1 MPLSWRQALTGLAFT
16 AALTGGGVF
25 AEESASVQ
33 FGTLNEA
40 RLFAGSRFGQA
51 MIQRFETAQLALAA
65 ENREIEA
72 ALTAREQELTR
83 QRKVLSPEEFRRLA
97 DQFNA
102 EVESYRRSQ
111 ADKER
116 ALYLEHDADRRR
128 FSVTSNDVLTRL
140 MRDRG
145 LYAIIAEDAIIIA
158 FRGIDVT
165 DALIAR
171 MDAEVGD
178 GADLPK
184 APSPTDEPAP
194 EDQGASPP
202 QP

>member
-1 MPLSWRQALTGLAFT
+1 MHRPLRQALSGLAFT

-25 AEESASVQ
+25 AEESAAVQ

-51 MIQRFETAQLALAA
+51 MIQRFETAQIALAA

-72 ALTAREQELTR
+72 ALTARELELTR
-83 QRKVLSPEEFRRLA
+83 QRNVLSPEEFRRLA
-97 DQFNA
+97 DKFNA

-116 ALYLEHDADRRR
+116 ALYLDHDADRRR
-128 FSVTSNDVLTRL
+128 FSVTSNDILTRL
-140 MRDRG
+140 MRERG

-158 FRGIDVT
+158 FRGIDIT

-171 MDAEVGD
+171 MDAEIGED
-178 GADLPK
+178 AAGTEALTPPE
-184 APSPTDEPAP
+184 AGPAT
-194 EDQGASPP
+194 PP

>member
-1 MPLSWRQALTGLAFT
+1 MRRSLRQALSGLAFT
-16 AALTGGGVF
+16 AALMGGGVF
-25 AEESASVQ
+25 AEESAAVQ

-51 MIQRFETAQLALAA
+51 MIQRFEAAQIALAA

-72 ALTAREQELTR
+72 TLTARELELTR
-83 QRKVLSPEEFRRLA
+83 QRNVLSPEEFRRLA
-97 DQFNA
+97 DKFNA
-102 EVESYRRSQ
+102 EVESYRRGQ

-116 ALYLEHDADRRR
+116 ALYLDHDADRRR
-128 FSVTSNDVLTRL
+128 FSVTSNDLLTQL
-140 MRDRG
+140 MRERG

-158 FRGIDVT
+158 FRGIDIT

-171 MDAEVGD
+171 MDAEIGE
-178 GADLPK
+178 GATTGG
-184 APSPTDEPAP
+184 APAP
-194 EDQGASPP
+194 AEPEAATPP

>member
-1 MPLSWRQALTGLAFT
+1 MLRPLRQALCGLAFT
-16 AALTGGGVF
+16 AALSGGGVF
-25 AEESASVQ
+25 AEESGAVQ

-40 RLFAGSRFGQA
+40 RLFAGSRLGQA

-72 ALTAREQELTR
+72 RLTAREQDLTR
-83 QRKVLSPEEFRRLA
+83 QRKVLSTEEFRRLS

-102 EVESYRRSQ
+102 EVESYRRTQ

-128 FSVTSNDVLTRL
+128 FSVMSNDVLTRL

-145 LYAIIAEDAIIIA
+145 LYAIIAEDAIILA
-158 FRGIDVT
+158 FRGIDIT
-165 DALIAR
+165 EAMIAR
-171 MDAEVGD
+171 MDAEIDEEAIEAEAEAPPQTG
-178 GADLPK
+178 GP
-184 APSPTDEPAP
+184 APSRP
-194 EDQGASPP
+194 
-202 QP
+202 